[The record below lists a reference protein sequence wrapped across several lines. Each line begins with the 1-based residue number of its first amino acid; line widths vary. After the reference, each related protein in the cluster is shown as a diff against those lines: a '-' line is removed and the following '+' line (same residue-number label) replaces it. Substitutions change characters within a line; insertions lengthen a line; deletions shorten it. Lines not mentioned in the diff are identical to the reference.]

1 MKTKTY
7 FYFGLLLLLVGLIG
21 LLVLDLPLRNHRS
34 FTLISPDGESLAA
47 TYYPGSISKGVLLL
61 EGFGSDQH
69 MLRSLVRDLTASGLH
84 VFTFDYSGH
93 GYSPGALTYD
103 NASTARLASQVQT
116 AMTEFQNV
124 SGLGASQII
133 WLGHSLGARVALQSA
148 VLGPQVP
155 SRLVLLGAQVNLGT
169 NAQSEFFTG
178 TTDADLAWVQS
189 LNAVTPPVPILLIT
203 GTWEDILTVEGAQ
216 LLMTKLCAAETTTC
230 DGASPRQWVLL
241 KNLVHNYEVYSPRV
255 LATAGSWAFPELPI
269 RSSLAFLR
277 IALWFTTVIGIFMT
291 LIGSISLLRN
301 TTTADSLPSGITVT
315 NPKKLVWG
323 RLLLWLIALPLS
335 GLIMF
340 LYVLIPLP
348 SPTFNLIYGGFLGGY
363 GLLIFLL
370 YWFGKMPGVTG
381 RLRQFRSQGVSTQ
394 HGWRWAL
401 LFNLAL
407 FVSVTLLYRSGIGL
421 VPPMGVRFVWVVIF
435 VPLTALGF
443 WLGMLEADALRNSAP
458 DKPIYRLWIAL
469 IGLVPFYIYLI
480 LLWTLGSTSGVLGS
494 LTGLL
499 ILALSLLQG
508 EINRMLTG
516 NALVS
521 AVLQAL
527 LIFWLILPA
536 GALFVPFF

>member
-1 MKTKTY
+1 MKTRTY
-7 FYFGLLLLLVGLIG
+7 FYAGLLCLFVGLIG
-21 LLVLDLPLRNHRS
+21 LLVLDLPLRNHQS
-34 FTLISPDGESLAA
+34 MTLISSAGESLSA
-47 TYYPGSISKGVLLL
+47 TYYPGSVSKGVLLL

-103 NASTARLASQVQT
+103 NASTERLAGQVQT
-116 AMTEFQNV
+116 AMIEFQNV
-124 SGLGASQII
+124 SGLESSQIV
-133 WLGHSLGARVALQSA
+133 WLGHSLGARVALQSS
-148 VLGPQVP
+148 VLGPLVP
-155 SRLVLLGAQVNLGT
+155 SKLVLLGAQVNLGT

-189 LNAVTPPVPILLIT
+189 LSADTPAVPILLIT

-216 LLMTKLCAAETTTC
+216 LLMTKLCAAEITAC
-230 DGASPRQWVLL
+230 DGASPRQWALL

-255 LATAGSWAFPELPI
+255 LSVARSWAFPELPAQP
-269 RSSLAFLR
+269 SFASLR
-277 IALWFTTVIGIFMT
+277 IGLWFSIVLGIFLS
-291 LIGSISLLRN
+291 LIGLINLLRASASVSALN
-301 TTTADSLPSGITVT
+301 SGITIT
-315 NPKKLVWG
+315 NPKKLVWAK
-323 RLLLWLIALPLS
+323 LWLWVIALPLS
-335 GLIMF
+335 GVVMT

-363 GLLIFLL
+363 GVLMFVL
-370 YWFGKMPGVTG
+370 YMIGRMPGVSG
-381 RLRQFRSQGVSTQ
+381 KLRGLKFKNKLTSKEQ
-394 HGWRWAL
+394 L
-401 LFNLAL
+401 LAFGFNLAL
-407 FVSVTLLYRSGIGL
+407 FAIVTMLYRSGIGL
-421 VPPMGVRFVWVVIF
+421 VPPTGVRFAWVLIF
-435 VPLTALGF
+435 IPLTALGF
-443 WLGMLEADALRNSAP
+443 WLGMLEADALRSSAP

-469 IGLVPFYIYLI
+469 IGLFPFYVYLI
-480 LLWTLGSTSGVLGS
+480 LLGTLGSTSGVLGS

-536 GALFVPFF
+536 GALFLPFF